1 MNVTCQ
7 GCGTTYRVD
16 PAKVPSGGVRAR
28 CATCDQVFWVRLEAA
43 ASAASAVPVS
53 APVSAPIPVQP
64 APAPAPIVAP
74 EADAP
79 VAAASAIE
87 SDDFSPLRTP
97 ALATAPDVTPV
108 PASAQDGPVAGPNAP
123 VAPAFSRP
131 AFGGATLRS
140 NAPLPSVAQELVP
153 PEVADATRVVPASM
167 PASPPPLPDVQVIA
181 PASPPV
187 TPSGAPPVRA
197 GAATSALGGIL
208 PADGFDAPPVRA
220 AALAAPP
227 MVRPAGSRPL
237 NPFLHQ
243 DPAARVRRLA
253 RALVSDMATYHPA
266 KKAAGQR
273 DGTLK
278 QLFEEEIRKSWEEY
292 ADQVGRDVAESTPH
306 FRDALN
312 QILADGRLIF

>member
-1 MNVTCQ
+1 VNVTCQ

-28 CATCDQVFWVRLEAA
+28 CATCDQVFWVRLEGA
-43 ASAASAVPVS
+43 ASAPPAAPVS
-53 APVSAPIPVQP
+53 APVPVPP
-64 APAPAPIVAP
+64 APAPVPIVVPEPAAP
-74 EADAP
+74 
-79 VAAASAIE
+79 AAAVSAIE
-87 SDDFSPLRTP
+87 SDEFSPLRTP

-108 PASAQDGPVAGPNAP
+108 PSSAPDAPMPNAP

-131 AFGGATLRS
+131 AFGGAALRS
-140 NAPLPSVAQELVP
+140 NAPLPSLAQELVP
-153 PEVADATRVVPASM
+153 AEVADATRVVPAAM
-167 PASPPPLPDVQVIA
+167 PVSPPPLPDVRVVA
-181 PASPPV
+181 PESPPV
-187 TPSGAPPVRA
+187 TPPGAPPVRA

-208 PADGFDAPPVRA
+208 PANGFDAPPMRA
-220 AALAAPP
+220 TVPAAPP

-266 KKAAGQR
+266 KKAEGQR

-292 ADQVGRDVAESTPH
+292 ADQIGRDVAESTPH

-312 QILADGRLIF
+312 EILADGRLIF